1 MRWLPGATSGMGII
15 MAAPTSPAP
24 FHCRNCGNAR
34 ADRFCARCGQDS
46 RDHSR
51 ELREL
56 LRDCAEH
63 LLAFDLKSLRSFR
76 TLITKPGQL
85 TLDWAQGRRME
96 WVSPFRLYLGASFLF
111 YVALWLSGLA
121 LLQMKAEAL
130 TPAQIT
136 AHGMTPHMDGSPI
149 YQFSP
154 EMFVAP
160 GSKLVLP
167 TETVER
173 LHELADGT
181 GIPRL
186 SALAEIILLD
196 PQRLN
201 ETADIWLPRILFALV
216 PLAAG
221 LFALFRARKP
231 LLYMDHLAFA
241 LHLQTFIFLLTIPMM
256 PLWART
262 DNDWASI
269 VPGLIILGYGA
280 LAHRR
285 VYGNALWVST
295 IKVLV
300 VLSIY
305 LTAMVLGLLF
315 VTAADLWHTLA

>member
-1 MRWLPGATSGMGII
+1 
-15 MAAPTSPAP
+15 
-24 FHCRNCGNAR
+24 
-34 ADRFCARCGQDS
+34 
-46 RDHSR
+46 
-51 ELREL
+51 
-56 LRDCAEH
+56 
-63 LLAFDLKSLRSFR
+63 
-76 TLITKPGQL
+76 
-85 TLDWAQGRRME
+85 
-96 WVSPFRLYLGASFLF
+96 
-111 YVALWLSGLA
+111 
-121 LLQMKAEAL
+121 
-130 TPAQIT
+130 
-136 AHGMTPHMDGSPI
+136 MTPHADGSPI
-149 YQFSP
+149 YMFSP

-160 GSKLVLP
+160 AQKLVLP
-167 TETVER
+167 PETVKR

-186 SALAEIILLD
+186 SAVAEIILLD

-269 VPGLIILGYGA
+269 IPGLIILGYGA

-285 VYGNALWVST
+285 VYGNALWLST
-295 IKVLV
+295 IKVLI

-305 LTAMVLGLLF
+305 LTVMVLGLLF
-315 VTAADLWHTLA
+315 VTAADLWHTLG